1 MAMAKTTISL
11 DWISKYGDVS
21 SKHFGKMRIQWE
33 YHGTLLHIIASSPMV
48 LDGFNLKF
56 LAWWQHLW
64 RIKRMGKHQ
73 GDCTS
78 TQIQIVPVAPGL
90 TVLDTTIQVWRH
102 VDRQLYVTLCRR
114 VTGHRVLKYKKD
126 AMTPEL
132 LAGSPNSCTLAVLW
146 IQRGARSRGFNLV
159 DPTVVEKHFM
169 GFP

>member
-1 MAMAKTTISL
+1 MAKTTISL

-90 TVLDTTIQVWRH
+90 TVLDTTIQVSKTRRPPALCHVVSSRDRSPCTEVQEGRH
-102 VDRQLYVTLCRR
+102 D
-114 VTGHRVLKYKKD
+114 TGTAGRL
-126 AMTPEL
+126 AEL
-132 LAGSPNSCTLAVLW
+132 LHSGGT
-146 IQRGARSRGFNLV
+146 V
-159 DPTVVEKHFM
+159 DPT
-169 GFP
+169 GCPIQRLQLG